1 MHFLDR
7 IIDALREVEAL
18 RIRSYIQPEDPVMFY
33 LEKGLGIPVGQVEEL
48 YMLMTRVKGTALV
61 VWNLQ
66 GTGRAQIRSLDYR
79 RSLSS
84 SNIYIYT
91 LSVDM
96 IVQYSLLSPAYY
108 AKAFMDYLRH
118 MLIFHDI
125 NLVID
130 DFVWDIGVGYYDQ
143 ALLLERAQ
151 YLFMVAR

>member
-33 LEKGLGIPVGQVEEL
+33 LEKGLGIPVGQVEEV

-66 GTGRAQIRSLDYR
+66 GTGRAQIQSVDYT

-84 SNIYIYT
+84 GIYIYT
-91 LSVDM
+91 LSVNM
-96 IVQYSLLSPAYY
+96 SVQYSLLSPGHYV
-108 AKAFMDYLRH
+108 KAFMDYLRH
-118 MLIFHDI
+118 MLIFH
-125 NLVID
+125 NLELNID
-130 DFVWDIGVGYYDQ
+130 EFVWDIGSAFYQQG
-143 ALLLERAQ
+143 LLLERAQ
-151 YLFMVAR
+151 YLFMIAQ